1 MRRSWLFRLWRNR
14 SGAAGLILIV
24 LFLAAALAGALG
36 LTPYPPNEQHAK
48 DRMQPPSR
56 QYIFGTDEFGRDVYS
71 RLIRGATNSL
81 SIAFVSV
88 ALASVAGATLG
99 TVGGYFGG
107 RTDNTIMRIMDLFF
121 AFPAILLALAIIAAL
136 GPGFRNTILAISIV
150 YMPIFARV
158 ARGPVLTVRAT
169 EYVTAARCIGAKHGR
184 ILGRHVFPNITPP
197 LIVQVSLALSWAI
210 LTEAGLELPGSRHPA
225 ARTVVGQ
232 HVERGSIPAGTRA
245 VAGDFPGPGD
255 HVLRAGL
262 QSARRWAERRSR
274 PPDAGSMRFEAAV
287 KAEAKAFKRLIG

>member
-56 QYIFGTDEFGRDVYS
+56 QYVFGTDEFGRDVYS

-88 ALASVAGATLG
+88 ALASVVGATLG
-99 TVGGYFGG
+99 TLAGYFGG

-169 EYVTAARCIGAKHGR
+169 EYVTAARCVGARDGR
-184 ILGRHVFPNITPP
+184 ILGRHVLPNIAPP

-210 LTEAGLELPGSRHPA
+210 LTEAGLSFLGLGIQPPEPSWGSMLSEARSLLELAPWLA
-225 ARTVVGQ
+225 
-232 HVERGSIPAGTRA
+232 I
-245 VAGDFPGPGD
+245 FPGLAIMFCVLGFNLLGD
-255 HVLRAGL
+255 GLRDVLDPR
-262 QSARRWAERRSR
+262 
-274 PPDAGSMRFEAAV
+274 MRGA
-287 KAEAKAFKRLIG
+287 

>member
-14 SGAAGLILIV
+14 SGAAGLLLIA

-36 LTPYPPNEQHAK
+36 LTPYPPNQQHAK

-56 QYIFGTDEFGRDVYS
+56 QYVFGTDEFGRDVYS

-88 ALASVAGATLG
+88 ALASVVGATLG
-99 TVGGYFGG
+99 TLAGYFGG

-169 EYVTAARCIGAKHGR
+169 EYVTAARCVGARDGR
-184 ILGRHVFPNITPP
+184 ILGRHVLPNIAPP

-210 LTEAGLELPGSRHPA
+210 LTEAGLSFLGLGIQPPEPSWGSMLSEARALLELAPWLA
-225 ARTVVGQ
+225 
-232 HVERGSIPAGTRA
+232 I
-245 VAGDFPGPGD
+245 FPGLAIMFCVLGFNLLGD
-255 HVLRAGL
+255 GLRDVLDPR
-262 QSARRWAERRSR
+262 
-274 PPDAGSMRFEAAV
+274 MRGA
-287 KAEAKAFKRLIG
+287 

>member
-14 SGAAGLILIV
+14 SGAAGLLLIA
-24 LFLAAALAGALG
+24 LFLAAALAGAFG
-36 LTPYPPNEQHAK
+36 LTPYPPNQQHAK

-88 ALASVAGATLG
+88 ALASVVGATLG
-99 TVGGYFGG
+99 TLAGYFGG

-169 EYVTAARCIGAKHGR
+169 EYVTAARCVGARDGR
-184 ILGRHVFPNITPP
+184 ILGRHVLPNIAPP

-210 LTEAGLELPGSRHPA
+210 LTEAGLSFLGLGIQPPEPSWGSMLSEARSLLELAPWLA
-225 ARTVVGQ
+225 
-232 HVERGSIPAGTRA
+232 I
-245 VAGDFPGPGD
+245 FPGLAIMFCVLGFNLLGD
-255 HVLRAGL
+255 GLRDVLDPR
-262 QSARRWAERRSR
+262 
-274 PPDAGSMRFEAAV
+274 MRGA
-287 KAEAKAFKRLIG
+287 

>member
-14 SGAAGLILIV
+14 SGAAGLVLIV
-24 LFLAAALAGALG
+24 LFLAAALTGALG

-81 SIAFVSV
+81 SIALVSV
-88 ALASVAGATLG
+88 ALASAIGSTLG
-99 TVGGYFGG
+99 TLAGYFGG
-107 RTDNTIMRIMDLFF
+107 RADNTIMRIMDLFF

-136 GPGFRNTILAISIV
+136 GPGFRNTILAISVV

-169 EYVTAARCIGAKHGR
+169 EYVTAARCVGARDGR
-184 ILGRHVFPNITPP
+184 ILGRHVLPNIAPP

-210 LTEAGLELPGSRHPA
+210 LTEAGLSFLGLGIQPPEPSWGSMLSEARSLLELAPWLA
-225 ARTVVGQ
+225 
-232 HVERGSIPAGTRA
+232 I
-245 VAGDFPGPGD
+245 FPGLAIMFCVLGFNLLGD
-255 HVLRAGL
+255 GLRDVLDPR
-262 QSARRWAERRSR
+262 
-274 PPDAGSMRFEAAV
+274 MRGA
-287 KAEAKAFKRLIG
+287 

>member
-88 ALASVAGATLG
+88 ALASVIGSTLG
-99 TVGGYFGG
+99 TLAGYFGG
-107 RTDNTIMRIMDLFF
+107 RVDNTIMRIMDLFF

-169 EYVTAARCIGAKHGR
+169 EYVTAARCVGARDGR
-184 ILGRHVFPNITPP
+184 ILGRHVLPNIAPP

-210 LTEAGLELPGSRHPA
+210 LTEAGLSFLGLGIQPPEPSWGSMLSEARSLLELAPWLA
-225 ARTVVGQ
+225 
-232 HVERGSIPAGTRA
+232 I
-245 VAGDFPGPGD
+245 FPGLAIMFCVLGFNLLGD
-255 HVLRAGL
+255 GLRDVLDPR
-262 QSARRWAERRSR
+262 
-274 PPDAGSMRFEAAV
+274 MRGA
-287 KAEAKAFKRLIG
+287 

>member
-14 SGAAGLILIV
+14 SGAAGLLLIA

-36 LTPYPPNEQHAK
+36 LTPYPPNQQHAK

-88 ALASVAGATLG
+88 ALASVVGATLG
-99 TVGGYFGG
+99 TLAGYFGG

-169 EYVTAARCIGAKHGR
+169 EYVTAARCVGARDGR
-184 ILGRHVFPNITPP
+184 ILGRHVLPNIAPP

-210 LTEAGLELPGSRHPA
+210 LTEAGLSFLGLGIQPPEPSWGSMLSEARSLLELAPWLA
-225 ARTVVGQ
+225 
-232 HVERGSIPAGTRA
+232 I
-245 VAGDFPGPGD
+245 FPGLAIMFCVLGFNLLGD
-255 HVLRAGL
+255 GLRDVLDPR
-262 QSARRWAERRSR
+262 
-274 PPDAGSMRFEAAV
+274 MRGA
-287 KAEAKAFKRLIG
+287 

>member
-14 SGAAGLILIV
+14 SGAAGLLLIA

-36 LTPYPPNEQHAK
+36 LTPYPPNQQHAK

-88 ALASVAGATLG
+88 ALASVVGATLG
-99 TVGGYFGG
+99 TLAGYFGG

-136 GPGFRNTILAISIV
+136 GPGFRNTILAVSIV

-169 EYVTAARCIGAKHGR
+169 EYVTAARCVGARDGR
-184 ILGRHVFPNITPP
+184 ILGRHVLPNIAPP

-210 LTEAGLELPGSRHPA
+210 LTEAGLSFLGLGIQPPEPSWGSMLSEARSLLELAPWLA
-225 ARTVVGQ
+225 
-232 HVERGSIPAGTRA
+232 I
-245 VAGDFPGPGD
+245 FPGLAIMFCVLGFNLLGD
-255 HVLRAGL
+255 GLRDVLD
-262 QSARRWAERRSR
+262 
-274 PPDAGSMRFEAAV
+274 P
-287 KAEAKAFKRLIG
+287 RLRGV

>member
-88 ALASVAGATLG
+88 ALASVVGATLG
-99 TVGGYFGG
+99 TLAGYFGG

-169 EYVTAARCIGAKHGR
+169 EYVTAARCVGARDGR
-184 ILGRHVFPNITPP
+184 ILGRHVLPNIAPP

-210 LTEAGLELPGSRHPA
+210 LTEAGLSFLGLGIQPPEPSWGSMLSEARSLLELAPWLA
-225 ARTVVGQ
+225 
-232 HVERGSIPAGTRA
+232 I
-245 VAGDFPGPGD
+245 FPGLAIMFCVLGFNLLGD
-255 HVLRAGL
+255 GLRDVLD
-262 QSARRWAERRSR
+262 
-274 PPDAGSMRFEAAV
+274 P
-287 KAEAKAFKRLIG
+287 RLRGA

>member
-56 QYIFGTDEFGRDVYS
+56 QYVFGTDEFGRDVYS

-88 ALASVAGATLG
+88 AVASVIGSTLG
-99 TVGGYFGG
+99 TLAGYFGG
-107 RTDNTIMRIMDLFF
+107 RADNTIMRIMDLFF

-169 EYVTAARCIGAKHGR
+169 EYVTAARCVGARDGR
-184 ILGRHVFPNITPP
+184 ILGRHVLPNIAPP

-210 LTEAGLELPGSRHPA
+210 LTEAGLSFLGLGIQPPEPSWGSMLSEARSLLELAPWLA
-225 ARTVVGQ
+225 
-232 HVERGSIPAGTRA
+232 I
-245 VAGDFPGPGD
+245 FPGLAIMFCVLGFNLLGD
-255 HVLRAGL
+255 GLRDVLDPR
-262 QSARRWAERRSR
+262 
-274 PPDAGSMRFEAAV
+274 MRGA
-287 KAEAKAFKRLIG
+287 